1 MRKDF
6 ILDALN
12 DLDEDLIS
20 EANQCRR
27 TRKHHDKRWIVPVA
41 VAASFCIV
49 VSVLFYRGGF
59 GLPAQNSENIAATGD
74 GDQQISMQENT
85 EGEPENHEEYV
96 QECPSVIVTLEN
108 WTENGFTGT
117 VTELVDTDTIPLG
130 SRVAVKT
137 DSNTILSVYD
147 ESMLLESMH
156 LDSKMNNFSTIEATK
171 FQIVF
176 RPWNDDGFAEDTE
189 SACYIYAIYAEQI
202 IPIEDGAE

>member
-20 EANQCRR
+20 EANQCR
-27 TRKHHDKRWIVPVA
+27 TARKHHDKRWLVPVA

-49 VSVLFYRGGF
+49 AGVLFYRGGF
-59 GLPAQNSENIAATGD
+59 GLPALNGENIAATGD
-74 GDQQISMQENT
+74 GDQQISMQENQ
-85 EGEPENHEEYV
+85 EGKSEMPEEHV

-130 SRVAVKT
+130 SRVVVKT
-137 DSNTILSVYD
+137 DSNTILSVYSD
-147 ESMLLESMH
+147 DTVVDKKLS
-156 LDSKMNNFSTIEATK
+156 DFSTIQATK
-171 FQIVF
+171 LQIVF
-176 RPWNDDGFAEDTE
+176 RTWNDDGFAEDTE

>member
-6 ILDALN
+6 ILDAMN

-20 EANQCRR
+20 EANQCRK
-27 TRKHHDKRWIVPVA
+27 TRKYHDKRWIVPVA

-74 GDQQISMQENT
+74 GNQQLSMQENT

-130 SRVAVKT
+130 SKVAVKT
-137 DSNTILSVYD
+137 DSNTILSLYSDDAVAD
-147 ESMLLESMH
+147 KKLS
-156 LDSKMNNFSTIEATK
+156 DFSTIQATK
-171 FQIVF
+171 LQIVF
-176 RPWNDDGFAEDTE
+176 RPWNGAGFAEDTE
-189 SACYIYAIYAEQI
+189 SACYLYTIYAEQI

>member
-6 ILDALN
+6 IMDALN

-49 VSVLFYRGGF
+49 VSVLFYGGGF

-74 GDQQISMQENT
+74 GNQQLSMQENT

-96 QECPSVIVTLEN
+96 QEYPSVIVTLEN
-108 WTENGFTGT
+108 WTENGFIGT

-130 SRVAVKT
+130 SRVVVKT
-137 DSNTILSVYD
+137 DSNTILSVYSD
-147 ESMLLESMH
+147 DTVVDKKLS
-156 LDSKMNNFSTIEATK
+156 DFSTIQATK
-171 FQIVF
+171 LQIVF
-176 RPWNDDGFAEDTE
+176 RTWNDDGFAEDTE